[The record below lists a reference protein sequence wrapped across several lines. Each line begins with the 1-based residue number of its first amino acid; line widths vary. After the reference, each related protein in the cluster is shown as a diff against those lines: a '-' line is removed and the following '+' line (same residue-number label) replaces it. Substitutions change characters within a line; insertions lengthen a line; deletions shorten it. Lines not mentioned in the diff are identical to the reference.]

1 MMNRFNRDYFDFD
14 LFDDVFDPF
23 FSPRRNTR
31 GTRSLQAPAGR
42 AQHAPA
48 SMRTDIEKVE
58 GGYELSTELAGFGKD
73 DISVEIRNGYLT
85 ITAEKKTEKNED
97 EGKNYIHRERYY
109 GKSQR
114 SFYVGNNVNEDD
126 IKATF
131 ADGILKLTIPEPKE
145 QVKKTIAI
153 E

>member
-1 MMNRFNRDYFDFD
+1 MMNRKYFDFD

-23 FSPRRNTR
+23 FSPRRNSR
-31 GTRSLQAPAGR
+31 PARSIQPPMEHR
-42 AQHAPA
+42 NVPA
-48 SMRTDIEKVE
+48 SMRTDIEKVD

-73 DISVEIRNGYLT
+73 DISVEIKNGYLT
-85 ITAEKKTEKNED
+85 ITAEKTTEKND
-97 EGKNYIHRERYY
+97 EAEKNFVHRERYY

-126 IKATF
+126 IRATF
-131 ADGILKLTIPEPKE
+131 ADGILRLTIPEPQE
-145 QVKKTIAI
+145 QKKKTIAI